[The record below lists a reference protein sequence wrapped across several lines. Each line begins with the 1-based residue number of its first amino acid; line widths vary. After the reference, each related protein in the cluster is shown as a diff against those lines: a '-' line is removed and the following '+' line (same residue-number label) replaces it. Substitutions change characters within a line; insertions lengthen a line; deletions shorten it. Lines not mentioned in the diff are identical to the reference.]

1 MSNSI
6 ENGMVH
12 LSSQHTVEETIARL
26 RSILDQR
33 GIHVHAC
40 IDHSGDAERD
50 GLKMLQ
56 TKLLIFGNPKA
67 GTPLMNAASTVAID
81 LPLKAL
87 AWQDADANVWLS
99 YNAPEYIGE
108 RHGVP
113 PGLLMNIRGIGA
125 LCEEAV
131 R

>member
-1 MSNSI
+1 VSKRT
-6 ENGMVH
+6 EHGMVH

-40 IDHSGDAERD
+40 IDHSGDAESN
-50 GLKMLQ
+50 GLKMLPA
-56 TKLLIFGNPKA
+56 KLLIFGNPKA
-67 GTPLMNAASTVAID
+67 GTPLMIAAPTVAID

-87 AWQDADANVWLS
+87 AWQDADAKVWLS
-99 YNAPEYIGE
+99 YNVPEYICE

-113 PGLLMNIRGIGA
+113 PGLVMNISGVGA

-131 R
+131 S